1 MKMKIISLCSALA
14 LFAFLPGTVL
24 SVLYAQAGYQAP
36 NQAIVDLVD
45 AKPTPVFS
53 LSPNGDWAL
62 LLQRPSYPSIEELA
76 RPELRIGG
84 LRIDPATNGPS
95 RSTGVV
101 SIDILELEK
110 KEAKAVEGLPEGA
123 SLENFQ
129 WSPNGNYAAFTHTT
143 RSGLELWILNVPER
157 RARKIQGLSV
167 NAAMRGAPIEWFP
180 DSQRLLVKGMQAD
193 RGAAPAAKD
202 AVPLPVIQQSSGVEA
217 PVRTYQDLLSNP
229 YETEL
234 FDYYTQTQLYLCD
247 IATDE
252 VQAFGEASSITGFS
266 VSPDGKYL
274 LLTQL
279 KKPYSYLVPYYLFP
293 QDISVYDASTGELVR
308 QIADLP
314 LAENIPTGFDAVRA
328 GPRYVSWR
336 SDRPASVYWV
346 EALDEGDPRMEV
358 TNRDQ
363 MFHLDA
369 PFSGT
374 PQKSI
379 ALTYRFAGVDWHSDE
394 LAVVR
399 ERWRATRMN
408 IESFWSPGK
417 GAGSKVVFHKGSSE
431 DRYNDP
437 GSFVTSSN
445 DAGHR
450 ILLTDKSG
458 NLFLEGQGA
467 SPEGDR
473 PFLDEYNRSKGQTT
487 RLWRSEAPYYANP
500 TSILDPDNGIFIM
513 SRESPKEV
521 PNYYLSNW
529 KSDRMVG
536 LTDFENPYKALEGVS
551 KEVILYEREDGIT
564 LSGTLYLPAG
574 YDKEKDGP
582 LPTFM
587 WAYPREFKSAEAA
600 GQISGSPYRF
610 TRLSWGSPIYWVTQ
624 GYAVFDNFSM
634 PIIGEGDQEP
644 NETFV
649 KQLHQNAEAAIDRLV
664 GMGVTDRNRIGVGGH
679 SYGAFMTAN
688 LLAHTDLFAAGI
700 ARSGAYNRT
709 LTPFGFQNETRTY
722 WEAPEIYNQMSP
734 FMHANKIKEPIL
746 LIHGEADNNSGTF
759 PIQSQRFY
767 AALKGHGANARLVM
781 LPHESHGYQARES
794 ILHTLSEM
802 DNWLST
808 FVMNRVLPKP

>member
-1 MKMKIISLCSALA
+1 M
-14 LFAFLPGTVL
+14 LFAFLAIGTAL
-24 SVLYAQAGYQAP
+24 QAQSGYQTP
-36 NQAIVDLVD
+36 QQAIVDLVD
-45 AKPTPVFS
+45 AMPTPLFS
-53 LSPNGDWAL
+53 LSPNGEQAL
-62 LLQRPSYPSIEELA
+62 LLQRPSYPSIQELA
-76 RPELRIGG
+76 KPELRIGG

-95 RSTGVV
+95 RATRIVALK
-101 SIDILELEK
+101 ILEI
-110 KEAKAVEGLPEGA
+110 ASTQSKAVSGLPEGA
-123 SLENFQ
+123 ALGDFQ
-129 WSPNGNYAAFTHTT
+129 WSPDGNFAAFTHTT
-143 RSGLELWILNVPER
+143 DSGIELWLLDVLNNT
-157 RARKIQGLSV
+157 ARKLEGAMV

-180 DSQRLLVKGMQAD
+180 DNQRILFKGIVSGRGTAPTPQAV
-193 RGAAPAAKD
+193 APG
-202 AVPLPVIQQSSGVEA
+202 PVIQQSSGVEA
-217 PVRTYQDLLSNP
+217 PVRTYQDLLSNR
-229 YETEL
+229 YEEEL
-234 FDYYTQTQLYLCD
+234 FDYYTQTQLYQYN
-247 IATDE
+247 IASDE
-252 VQAFGEASSITGFS
+252 MQPFGDPGIITGFS
-266 VSPDGKYL
+266 ISPDGNYIL
-274 LLTQL
+274 INRLD
-279 KKPYSYLVPYYLFP
+279 KPYSYLVPYYLFP
-293 QDISVYDASTGELVR
+293 QDISVYAAATGLALR
-308 QIADLP
+308 QIAFLP
-314 LAENIPTGFDAVRA
+314 LAENIPTGFDAVRE
-328 GPRYVSWR
+328 GPRYVNWR
-336 SDRPASVYWV
+336 SDHPASLYWV
-346 EALDEGDPRMEV
+346 EALDGGDPKLEMAVRE
-358 TNRDQ
+358 Q
-363 MFHLDA
+363 IYHLDA

-374 PQKSI
+374 PEKSI
-379 ALTYRFAGVDWHSDE
+379 SLKYRLSGVDWLNGE

-408 IESFWSPGK
+408 VESFWSPDRGE
-417 GAGSKVVFHKGSSE
+417 GSKVVFHEGSSE

-437 GSFVTSSN
+437 GSFVTTTNAS
-445 DAGHR
+445 GHR

-458 NLFLEGQGA
+458 KHLFLEGQGA

-473 PFLDEYNRSKGQTT
+473 PFLDIFDTELKQSS
-487 RLWRSEAPYYANP
+487 RLWRSEAPYYSTP
-500 TSILDPDNGIFIM
+500 SVILDPDKGVFIL
-513 SRESPKEV
+513 SRESIKEV
-521 PNYYLSNW
+521 PNYYLANW
-529 KSDRMVG
+529 NNERLKAI
-536 LTDFENPYKALEGVS
+536 TDFENPYKALEGVS
-551 KEVILYEREDGIT
+551 KEVVLYERADGIT

-610 TRLSWGSPIYWVTQ
+610 TRLSWGSPVYWVTQ

-634 PIIGEGDQEP
+634 PIVGEGDQEP

-649 KQLHQNAEAAIDRLV
+649 KQLQQNAQAAIDKLV
-664 GMGVTDRNRIGVGGH
+664 GMGVTDRNKIGVGGH

-734 FMHANKIKEPIL
+734 FMHANKVKEPIL

-802 DNWLST
+802 DNWLNT
-808 FVMNRVLPKP
+808 FVKNRVLPKP